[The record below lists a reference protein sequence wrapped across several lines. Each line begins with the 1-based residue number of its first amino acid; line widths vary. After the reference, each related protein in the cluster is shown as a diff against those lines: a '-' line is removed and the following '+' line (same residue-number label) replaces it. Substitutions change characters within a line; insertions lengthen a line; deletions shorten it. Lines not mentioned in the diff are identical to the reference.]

1 MILVDYLLGSIEV
14 NDRDRILLELKM
26 LEQGIVPN
34 IDYRKNVSD
43 QLALMP
49 PEESRRAKRKFRKLK
64 RRALK
69 KMKLVPGRK
78 SRSRMSEKCSVIQML
93 ARDRNT

>member
-1 MILVDYLLGSIEV
+1 M
-14 NDRDRILLELKM
+14 NDRDRMLLELKM
-26 LEQGIVPN
+26 LDKGIVPN
-34 IDYRKNVSD
+34 VDYRKNVSD
-43 QLALMP
+43 QLSLMT

-69 KMKLVPGRK
+69 KMKTVSPRRVTRL
-78 SRSRMSEKCSVIQML
+78 SEKFSVIQML

>member
-1 MILVDYLLGSIEV
+1 M
-14 NDRDRILLELKM
+14 NDRNRMLLELKM
-26 LEQGIVPN
+26 LDKGIVPN
-34 IDYRKNVSD
+34 VDYRKNVSD
-43 QLALMP
+43 QLSLMT

-69 KMKLVPGRK
+69 KMKMVSPRRVTRL
-78 SRSRMSEKCSVIQML
+78 SEKFSVIQML

>member
-1 MILVDYLLGSIEV
+1 M

-43 QLALMP
+43 QLALMS

-78 SRSRMSEKCSVIQML
+78 SRLRMSEKCSVIQML